1 MAHTDSQITQGDS
14 HRLSDTSRWLKD
26 ALRCLRVAL
35 TNLGALRDSQ
45 NTLGLLT
52 KTLRQLT
59 VAHKLLSG
67 SQRLSDTSK
76 CLRVSQIPQGG
87 SKSLS
92 VTSGGLTEALR
103 HLRMAHTGSQMPQG
117 GSQRLSKHIRVTYKG
132 F

>member
-1 MAHTDSQITQGDS
+1 MRCLTEALKHLRLAHTDTQITQGDS

-26 ALRCLRVAL
+26 VLRCLRVAP

-52 KTLRQLT
+52 KTLRQLR

-87 SKSLS
+87 SKSL
-92 VTSGGLTEALR
+92 R
-103 HLRMAHTGSQMPQG
+103 HLRVVNK
-117 GSQRLSKHIRVTYKG
+117 RLSDTSEWLTETLKT
-132 F
+132 